1 MRKLRFFQEFSRY
14 IIVGGSA
21 FIVDVFLFF
30 LCNNYVFYSFNKIGV
45 YISIAFGFIGGL
57 IYNYILSLL
66 FVFESARNE
75 DKGKTIGAFIVFF
88 LAGVAGLALTE
99 SGMYIGIEILNINY
113 LISKVLVSACV
124 LMWNYGVRKI
134 LIFR

>member
-88 LAGVAGLALTE
+88 LVGVAGLALTE